1 MLIPDEF
8 ITDDIHATEEY
19 KEYIKVF
26 VGVDIPMIQPQQ
38 IVSTQGTHRT
48 TPSALRSPTLTTDI
62 ASKKKRKQVAGET
75 SSLRK
80 SFKVT
85 IQKKKAKTTPIPP
98 PSDDQERDDIA
109 KATLLSLTLH
119 KNALAAEARENIAKV
134 KEKLEEEEIE
144 KMVEGEDDEE
154 SYSND
159 KKDVEKA
166 NDDEEKD
173 ETGSMETRKEKM
185 QTPIPSPTRSPRKNL
200 SLDKTLTQELMK
212 TILPYTTTT
221 SKAQRK
227 TRRISSKY
235 NHIPGVV
242 YRMCVRQGYMIQ
254 RMEKKYVNDR
264 EFWKV
269 HRKVDKVLHEITPRI
284 VENAT
289 NDVIKGNLKKFMPDT
304 IIQERDA
311 LQAEVSALVLKE
323 FADQA
328 PHIIDEL
335 FKSYV
340 VNNVIQVH
348 PTTSTSTS
356 TTPST
361 NLQQQLDDVFRPQH
375 HDDHQEDDAP
385 PEGEKG
391 QKDKRL
397 RIA

>member
-26 VGVDIPMIQPQQ
+26 VGVDIPMIQPQPV
-38 IVSTQGTHRT
+38 VSTQGTHRT
-48 TPSALRSPTLTTDI
+48 TPSAHRSPTLNVDI

-75 SSLRK
+75 SSPRK

-227 TRRISSKY
+227 TRR
-235 NHIPGVV
+235 
-242 YRMCVRQGYMIQ
+242 YMIQ
-254 RMEKKYVNDR
+254 CMEKKYVNDR